1 MTQKNRQIR
10 AYSLHPFG
18 LFDGT
23 VFAQENLRLNFL
35 KFMNASAHHLDQP
48 LDG

>member
-23 VFAQENLRLNFL
+23 VFAQENL
-35 KFMNASAHHLDQP
+35 KFMNASVHHLDQP